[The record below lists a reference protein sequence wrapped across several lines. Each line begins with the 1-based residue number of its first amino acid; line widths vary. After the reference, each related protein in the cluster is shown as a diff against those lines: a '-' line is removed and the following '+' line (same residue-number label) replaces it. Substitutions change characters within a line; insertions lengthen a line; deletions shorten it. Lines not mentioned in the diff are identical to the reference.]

1 MMTEMTSEG
10 FKKVLKIA
18 RDINNFIAEKEKT
31 QLYNINVIDELHANE
46 NAHSRILR
54 KLLQYQDSFNR
65 YRILESLIHYIS
77 LLEGKTEFANIKI
90 QSPTIT
96 QETERI
102 DLWVRDTKTKYS
114 IIFENKIKG
123 AIDQDNQL
131 ARYILKTIN
140 QNFDEKNIF
149 IVYLSADEKKPADYS
164 WKYEGQNYESKF
176 KNRYVNLSFKL
187 HILPWLKEEILPNC
201 IIKEELLISAIKQYI
216 DHLEGLFWMR
226 PSQKKIIMDKKM
238 LEIIGLKTDSSFA
251 EQYDKFEETLI
262 ELNAAQEMLNT
273 YRQNEVDN
281 LMKNFTQKT
290 KKILGDDW
298 EFNDQISTGSTWY
311 QIYNKH
317 WKKSGSSIHLEWS
330 KVSIK
335 SLYKD
340 CKYTL
345 VLHLERGW
353 NSKKNFVDALQNAC
367 SLIEAPNKK
376 SATTFYSQTF
386 DAKIPIAK
394 MNDAELE
401 DFLTKV
407 YRSEEVTSI
416 IEALNKE
423 LHSDNCALKMM

>member
-1 MMTEMTSEG
+1 MKNISNERMQEVFTLVKAIND
-10 FKKVLKIA
+10 FVNAKKKNLP
-18 RDINNFIAEKEKT
+18 
-31 QLYNINVIDELHANE
+31 YNINVIDELHANE
-46 NAHSRILR
+46 NAHSRILQ
-54 KLLQYQDSFNR
+54 KLLQYQDGFYR
-65 YRILESLIHYIS
+65 YRILENLLHYIS
-77 LLEGKTEFANIKI
+77 LLEGKEEFAKI
-90 QSPTIT
+90 EIQKPTIT

-102 DLWVRDTKTKYS
+102 DLWIRDKES
-114 IIFENKIKG
+114 GFAIILENKIKG
-123 AIDQDNQL
+123 AVDQDAQL
-131 ARYILKTIN
+131 ARYIQSTRQSGFKD
-140 QNFDEKNIF
+140 QNIYVIYLPSDEH
-149 IVYLSADEKKPADYS
+149 EPADYS
-164 WKYEGQNYESKF
+164 WKHNNVDYKKSFED
-176 KNRYVNLSFKL
+176 RYVNLSFKS

-201 IIKEELLISAIKQYI
+201 IIKEELLISAVKQYI

-226 PSQKKIIMDKKM
+226 PSQKKLIMDKKI
-238 LEIIGLKTDSSFA
+238 LELIGLKADSSFA
-251 EQYDKFEETLI
+251 EQYDKFDKILT

-273 YRQNEVDN
+273 YRQNELDS
-281 LMKNFTQKT
+281 LMNNFTQKT

-298 EFNDQISTGSTWY
+298 EINDQISSGSTWY

-317 WKKSGSSIHLEWS
+317 WKDSGSSIHLEWS
-330 KVSIK
+330 KVSIR

-367 SLIEAPNKK
+367 SLIETPNKK

-386 DAKIPIAK
+386 DAKTPIAK

-423 LHSDNCALKMM
+423 LYSDNCALKMM

>member
-1 MMTEMTSEG
+1 MEELSSQRMQEVFTLV
-10 FKKVLKIA
+10 KK
-18 RDINNFIAEKEKT
+18 INDFVNAKKKDL
-31 QLYNINVIDELHANE
+31 QYNINVIDELHANE

-90 QSPTIT
+90 QAPTIT

-140 QNFDEKNIF
+140 QKFDEKNIF

-187 HILPWLKEEILPNC
+187 HILPWLKEEVLPNC

-238 LEIIGLKTDSSFA
+238 LENIGLETDSSFA
-251 EQYDKFEETLI
+251 EQYDKFEKKLI
-262 ELNAAQEMLNT
+262 ELNTAQEMLNT
-273 YRQNEVDN
+273 YRQNEVDK
-281 LMKNFTQKT
+281 LMNNFTQKT
-290 KKILGDDW
+290 KEILGDDW
-298 EFNDQISTGSTWY
+298 KINDQISTGSTWY
-311 QIYNKH
+311 QIYNKN
-317 WKKSGSSIHLEWS
+317 WEKSGASIHLEWS
-330 KVSIK
+330 NVPIR
-335 SLYKD
+335 SLYMD
-340 CKYTL
+340 SKYKL
-345 VLHLERGW
+345 VLHLEGGW
-353 NSKKNFVDALQNAC
+353 NQKKDFVEALQNAC
-367 SLIEAPNKK
+367 SLIKTPNKK

-386 DAKIPIAK
+386 DAKTPIAK
-394 MNDAELE
+394 MSDAELE
-401 DFLTKV
+401 DFLIKV
-407 YRSEEVTSI
+407 YRSEEITSVI
-416 IEALNKE
+416 DALNKE
-423 LHSDNCALKMM
+423 LL

>member
-1 MMTEMTSEG
+1 MEEWSSQRMQEVFTLVKAIND
-10 FKKVLKIA
+10 FVAAKKKNLP
-18 RDINNFIAEKEKT
+18 
-31 QLYNINVIDELHANE
+31 YNINVIDELHANE

-54 KLLQYQDSFNR
+54 KLLQYKDSFYR
-65 YRILESLIHYIS
+65 YRILESLLHYIS
-77 LLEGKTEFANIKI
+77 LLEGKEEFAKI
-90 QSPTIT
+90 EIQKPTIT
-96 QETERI
+96 QEKERI
-102 DLWVRDTKTKYS
+102 DLWIRDKESGYA
-114 IIFENKIKG
+114 IILENKIKG
-123 AIDQDNQL
+123 AVDQDAQL
-131 ARYILKTIN
+131 ARYIQSTRQSGFNEENIYVIYLPS
-140 QNFDEKNIF
+140 DEH
-149 IVYLSADEKKPADYS
+149 EPADYS
-164 WKYEGQNYESKF
+164 WQYNNVDYKESF
-176 KNRYVNLSFKL
+176 KDRYVNLSFKS

-226 PSQKKIIMDKKM
+226 PSQKKLIMDKELLKR
-238 LEIIGLKTDSSFA
+238 IGLNTDLSFA
-251 EQYDKFEETLI
+251 EQYHDFDKKLT
-262 ELNAAQEMLNT
+262 ELNAAKEMLNS

-298 EFNDQISTGSTWY
+298 EINDQISTGSTWY

-317 WKKSGSSIHLEWS
+317 WEKSGSSIHLEWIQ
-330 KVSIK
+330 VSIR
-335 SLYKD
+335 SLYVD

-353 NSKKNFVDALQNAC
+353 NGKKDFVDALQTAC

-386 DAKIPIAK
+386 DAKTPIAK

>member
-1 MMTEMTSEG
+1 MKNMSNEQMQ
-10 FKKVLKIA
+10 KVFTLVK
-18 RDINNFIAEKEKT
+18 DINDFVNAKKKN
-31 QLYNINVIDELHANE
+31 LPYNINVIDELHANE

-90 QSPTIT
+90 QAPTIT

-226 PSQKKIIMDKKM
+226 PSQKKMIMDKELLKC
-238 LEIIGLKTDSSFA
+238 IGLKPDLSFA
-251 EQYDKFEETLI
+251 EQYNKFDEILK
-262 ELNAAQEMLNT
+262 ELNAANEMLNS
-273 YRQNEVDN
+273 YRQHEVDS
-281 LMKNFTQKT
+281 LMKKFKQYTLD
-290 KKILGDDW
+290 ILGLDDW
-298 EFNDQISTGSTWY
+298 DIKDNISTGNGWLY
-311 QIYNKH
+311 LYNKN
-317 WKKSGSSIHLEWS
+317 WTSKSCVHLEWS
-330 KVSIK
+330 KVWIK
-335 SLYKD
+335 SLYMD
-340 CKYTL
+340 CTYKL
-345 VLHLERGW
+345 VLHLEGGW
-353 NSKKNFVDALQNAC
+353 NGKKEFVNALQNTC
-367 SLIEAPNKK
+367 SLINPSKK
-376 SATTFYSQTF
+376 YSTTTFYTQTCKT
-386 DAKIPIAK
+386 KIPIAK
-394 MNDAELE
+394 MSDAELK
-401 DFLTKV
+401 DFLKDV
-407 YRSEEVTSI
+407 YTSKEITSI
-416 IEALNKE
+416 IDALNKE
-423 LHSDNCALKMM
+423 LL

>member
-1 MMTEMTSEG
+1 MKNMSNEQMQ
-10 FKKVLKIA
+10 KVFTLVK
-18 RDINNFIAEKEKT
+18 DINDFVNAKKKN
-31 QLYNINVIDELHANE
+31 LPYNINVIDELHANE

-90 QSPTIT
+90 QAPTIT

-226 PSQKKIIMDKKM
+226 PSQKKMIMDKELLKC
-238 LEIIGLKTDSSFA
+238 IGLKPDLSFA
-251 EQYDKFEETLI
+251 EQYNKFDEILK
-262 ELNAAQEMLNT
+262 ELNAANEMLNS
-273 YRQNEVDN
+273 YRQHEVDS
-281 LMKNFTQKT
+281 LMKKFKQYTLD
-290 KKILGDDW
+290 ILGLDEWDIKD
-298 EFNDQISTGSTWY
+298 NISTGNGWLY
-311 QIYNKH
+311 LYNKN
-317 WKKSGSSIHLEWS
+317 WTSKSCVHLEWS
-330 KVSIK
+330 KVWIK
-335 SLYKD
+335 SLYMD
-340 CKYTL
+340 CTYKL
-345 VLHLERGW
+345 VLHLEGGW
-353 NSKKNFVDALQNAC
+353 NGKKEFVNALQNTC
-367 SLIEAPNKK
+367 SLINPSKK
-376 SATTFYSQTF
+376 YSTTTFYTQTCKT
-386 DAKIPIAK
+386 KIPIAK
-394 MNDAELE
+394 MSDAELK
-401 DFLTKV
+401 DFLKDV
-407 YRSEEVTSI
+407 YTSKEITSI
-416 IEALNKE
+416 IDALNKE
-423 LHSDNCALKMM
+423 LL

>member
-1 MMTEMTSEG
+1 MKNMSNERMQEVFTLV
-10 FKKVLKIA
+10 K
-18 RDINNFIAEKEKT
+18 DINDFVNAKKKN
-31 QLYNINVIDELHANE
+31 LPYNINVIDELHANE

-54 KLLQYQDSFNR
+54 KLLQYQDSFYR
-65 YRILESLIHYIS
+65 YRILESLLHYIS
-77 LLEGKTEFANIKI
+77 LLEGKEKFAKI
-90 QSPTIT
+90 DIQKPDIT
-96 QETERI
+96 SEKERI
-102 DLWVRDTKTKYS
+102 DLWIRDNSTKYA
-114 IIFENKIKG
+114 IILENKIKG
-123 AIDQDNQL
+123 AIDQDAQL
-131 ARYILKTIN
+131 ARYIQSTRQSGFKDDNIYVIYLPS
-140 QNFDEKNIF
+140 DEH
-149 IVYLSADEKKPADYS
+149 EPADYS
-164 WKYEGQNYESKF
+164 WKYNNKDYKEFF
-176 KNRYVNLSFKL
+176 KDRYVNLSFKS

-226 PSQKKIIMDKKM
+226 PSQKKMIMDKELLKC
-238 LEIIGLKTDSSFA
+238 IGLNTDLSFA
-251 EQYDKFEETLI
+251 EQYHEFDKKLT
-262 ELNAAQEMLNT
+262 ELNTAKEMLNS
-273 YRQNEVDN
+273 YRQNEVDK

-298 EFNDQISTGSTWY
+298 EINDQISTGSTWY

-335 SLYKD
+335 SLYKE

-376 SATTFYSQTF
+376 YATTFYSQTF
-386 DAKIPIAK
+386 DAKTPIAK
-394 MNDAELE
+394 MSDAELE

-407 YRSEEVTSI
+407 YRSEEITSI
-416 IEALNKE
+416 IKALDKE
-423 LHSDNCALKMM
+423 LL

>member
-1 MMTEMTSEG
+1 MKNMSNEQMQ
-10 FKKVLKIA
+10 KVFTLVK
-18 RDINNFIAEKEKT
+18 DINDFVNAKKKN
-31 QLYNINVIDELHANE
+31 LPYNINVIDELHANE

-90 QSPTIT
+90 QAPTIT

-140 QNFDEKNIF
+140 QNF
-149 IVYLSADEKKPADYS
+149 DEKKPADYS

-238 LEIIGLKTDSSFA
+238 LEIIGLETDSSFA
-251 EQYDKFEETLI
+251 EQYDKFEKNL
-262 ELNAAQEMLNT
+262 LN
-273 YRQNEVDN
+273 
-281 LMKNFTQKT
+281 
-290 KKILGDDW
+290 
-298 EFNDQISTGSTWY
+298 
-311 QIYNKH
+311 
-317 WKKSGSSIHLEWS
+317 
-330 KVSIK
+330 
-335 SLYKD
+335 
-340 CKYTL
+340 
-345 VLHLERGW
+345 
-353 NSKKNFVDALQNAC
+353 
-367 SLIEAPNKK
+367 
-376 SATTFYSQTF
+376 
-386 DAKIPIAK
+386 
-394 MNDAELE
+394 
-401 DFLTKV
+401 
-407 YRSEEVTSI
+407 
-416 IEALNKE
+416 
-423 LHSDNCALKMM
+423 

>member
-1 MMTEMTSEG
+1 MKNMSNEQMQ
-10 FKKVLKIA
+10 KVFTLVK
-18 RDINNFIAEKEKT
+18 DINDFVNAKKKN
-31 QLYNINVIDELHANE
+31 LPYNINVIDELHANE

-90 QSPTIT
+90 QAPTIT

-140 QNFDEKNIF
+140 QKFDEKNIF

-238 LEIIGLKTDSSFA
+238 LEIIGLETDSSFA
-251 EQYDKFEETLI
+251 EQYDKFEKKLI
-262 ELNAAQEMLNT
+262 ELNTAQEMLNT
-273 YRQNEVDN
+273 YRQKEVDN
-281 LMKNFTQKT
+281 LMNNFTQKT
-290 KKILGDDW
+290 KEILGDDW
-298 EFNDQISTGSTWY
+298 KINDQISTGSTWY

-317 WKKSGSSIHLEWS
+317 WEKSGSSIHLEWS
-330 KVSIK
+330 NVSIR
-335 SLYKD
+335 SLYMD
-340 CKYTL
+340 SKYTL
-345 VLHLERGW
+345 VLHLEGGW
-353 NSKKNFVDALQNAC
+353 NRKKDFVDALQNAC
-367 SLIEAPNKK
+367 SLINKK

-386 DAKIPIAK
+386 DAKTSIAK

>member
-1 MMTEMTSEG
+1 MEELSSQRMQDVFTLV
-10 FKKVLKIA
+10 KK
-18 RDINNFIAEKEKT
+18 INDFVNAKKKDL
-31 QLYNINVIDELHANE
+31 QYNINVIDELHANE

-90 QSPTIT
+90 QAPTIT

-140 QNFDEKNIF
+140 QNFHEDNIF
-149 IVYLSADEKKPADYS
+149 IIYLAADEKKPADYS

-187 HILPWLKEEILPNC
+187 HILPWLKEEVLPNC

-238 LEIIGLKTDSSFA
+238 LENIGLETDSSFA
-251 EQYDKFEETLI
+251 EQYDKFEKKLI
-262 ELNAAQEMLNT
+262 ELNTAQEMLNT
-273 YRQNEVDN
+273 YRQNEVDK
-281 LMKNFTQKT
+281 LMNNFTQKT
-290 KKILGDDW
+290 KEILGDDW
-298 EFNDQISTGSTWY
+298 KINDQISTGSTWY
-311 QIYNKH
+311 QIYNKN
-317 WKKSGSSIHLEWS
+317 WEKSGASIHLEWS
-330 KVSIK
+330 NVPIR
-335 SLYKD
+335 SLYMD
-340 CKYTL
+340 SKYKL
-345 VLHLERGW
+345 VLHLEGGW
-353 NSKKNFVDALQNAC
+353 NQKKDFVDALQNAC
-367 SLIEAPNKK
+367 SLIKTPNKK

-386 DAKIPIAK
+386 DAKTPIAK
-394 MNDAELE
+394 MSDAELE
-401 DFLTKV
+401 DFLIKV
-407 YRSEEVTSI
+407 YRSEEITSVI
-416 IEALNKE
+416 DALNKK
-423 LHSDNCALKMM
+423 LL